1 MSLIQLKRSTAAMA
15 GDSTA
20 VVERVWALALARAAQ
35 EELGIA
41 LSLGDCRLQRRT
53 LGELGELLP
62 EPALI
67 AALDE
72 GAGEATGVLVVD
84 AGLMAGMVEALTT
97 GMVTALDRAGRRPT
111 RTDAALLAP
120 VLDRALAGF
129 EAAAAEADLTEWARG
144 FRFAATVDGG
154 RALSLML
161 EDVEFRVLLGEVD
174 LAGGARKGRLI
185 LAVPDGLGGGM
196 AEVRP
201 PVDTRFA
208 EALAE
213 RVAGAEVRLD
223 AVLMRLSMPL
233 GAVMALR
240 VGQEVALPLA
250 DIGQIG
256 LEGLD
261 GRRVGAGRLGR
272 QGTARAVRLAGEAE
286 ERPQQTAVAVLSA
299 GRM

>member
-1 MSLIQLKRSTAAMA
+1 MSLIQLKRSAAA
-15 GDSTA
+15 PAAESA
-20 VVERVWALALARAAQ
+20 AAVERVWALALARAAQ
-35 EELGIA
+35 EELGVA
-41 LSLGDCRLQRRT
+41 LTLAECRLQRRT

-62 EPALI
+62 DPALI
-67 AALDE
+67 CALDE
-72 GAGEATGVLVVD
+72 AGGEATGVLVVD
-84 AGLMAGMVEALTT
+84 AGVMAGMVEALTT
-97 GMVTALDRAGRRPT
+97 GAVSTLDRAGRRPT

-129 EAAAAEADLTEWARG
+129 EAASGEADLAEWARG

-174 LAGGARKGRLI
+174 LGGGARRGRLI
-185 LAVPDGLGGGM
+185 LAVPDGMGTGM
-196 AEVRP
+196 AELRP

-213 RVAGAEVRLD
+213 RVQGAEVRLD

-240 VGQEVALPLA
+240 VGQEVTLPLA

-272 QGTARAVRLAGEAE
+272 QGLARAVRLSGEAE
-286 ERPQQTAVAVLSA
+286 ERPPQTAIAVLQA